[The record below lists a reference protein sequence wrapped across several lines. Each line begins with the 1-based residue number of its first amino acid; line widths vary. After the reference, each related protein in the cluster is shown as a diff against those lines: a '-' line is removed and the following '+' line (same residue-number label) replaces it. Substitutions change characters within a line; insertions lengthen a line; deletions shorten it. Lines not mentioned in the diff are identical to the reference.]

1 MKYELHKKME
11 QEIREL
17 QDRLERDHDVAHF
30 RELDELQLQ
39 HKLANLT
46 FTSNVHCR

>member
-1 MKYELHKKME
+1 MRHELRKKME

-17 QDRLERDHDVAHF
+17 QDCLERDRDIAHF

-46 FTSNVHCR
+46 FTSKVN